1 MQIVCKLKN
10 ANHETPTSI
19 ELSWIEHLP
28 SKQAVEGS
36 NPSAITKKRKLTQ
49 RVGFFNS
56 HTHEIKIT
64 EKRVKDFTTTC
75 ILQVFVT
82 LETRL

>member
-28 SKQAVEGS
+28 SKQTVPGS
-36 NPSAITKKRKLTQ
+36 NPGAITKKAP
-49 RVGFFNS
+49 
-56 HTHEIKIT
+56 
-64 EKRVKDFTTTC
+64 
-75 ILQVFVT
+75 
-82 LETRL
+82 